1 MEIMEDGN
9 LMDKVHILLQRDL
22 EYYKS
27 KQSVL
32 QETICPGIVGGR
44 LDFPRF
50 ATFASVKL
58 VLWWEDE
65 FVAGFRKNSGLIPK
79 SIQNSNVD
87 ETLEA
92 GGPIVKKSDP
102 EKFVISVGKSS
113 EQLLDHLH
121 ILTQEALDHADLTVL
136 MGALGAAA
144 LIKNSLWFYIQQCP
158 IKQGYLNPLQSMYKQ
173 FQEMAEALAERLLDM
188 HCRLISL
195 YILQDAESLDWEND
209 KPFFESER
217 GSYVI
222 QMWWT
227 YMQGTKED
235 LWNSVPPKMAQMVL
249 AGMLNESL
257 TILAVRYM
265 QAKPSELRNKLLA
278 VDISNLLLCVGQLLP
293 CICNCADEI
302 IGLSLN
308 SQSKII
314 RDIHAKCQ
322 ELFFCLLLRG
332 IPLDILYKVT
342 FPSIDETFPSFYFKV
357 FRKGVDNL
365 EIFRSR
371 SSSPSPW
378 VSLALP
384 HILPEYPKGVT
395 SLGDLKDNYA
405 IALEIMGLLAQP
417 QPNWSSLL
425 KVLAMRDGKVMSELL
440 TLSIERSSPTKYA
453 FESNPSL
460 FECSGFLCLGDD
472 SCKTVYSSAA
482 LCGPEHYYNVVAALT
497 HVILTFG
504 NNTEIAELLISGMDV
519 NKDWAHCMDRREVW
533 NLNYPPWYSAILN
546 LAKPFL
552 ESITST
558 VISAVQTGASMYQ
571 AMTIVLAC
579 FMQLWDSIHD
589 AVPRIAFLIQDILPA
604 DITPLGKSAL
614 LQILVSAL
622 YKELVYKSE
631 ENKKSVTF
639 AEESKDEGASV
650 SKSLE
655 HKNSVC
661 SFDGTNSSPEAI
673 ALAVSEALCSIDEDD
688 KHTGEI
694 EELLKQAKEALEYN
708 DSQSEGCKRVEQSLQ
723 MCEVLVSD
731 LLMTAEGRKSLKI
744 IYHFLSCNS
753 EWLLQRLNVSE
764 EETHFEPNRLTLL
777 SNKLLHTMFHVGY
790 RQFDQ
795 LLTGKWQ
802 PNWNNF
808 FHIPMGLSVDRVW
821 NQISMRWE
829 FNDAN
834 FLNLSSHDAKIV
846 LDLTTVLKQA

>member
-22 EYYKS
+22 EYYKN

-65 FVAGFRKNSGLIPK
+65 FFAGFRKNSGLIPK
-79 SIQNSNVD
+79 ANQDLSAVEAL
-87 ETLEA
+87 ET

-102 EKFVISVGKSS
+102 EKFMVSIGKSS

-121 ILTQEALDHADLTVL
+121 VLTQEALDHADLTVL

-144 LIKNSLWFYIQQCP
+144 LIKNSLWFYVQRCP
-158 IKQGYLNPLQSMYKQ
+158 IKQGYSNPLQSMYKQ
-173 FQEMAEALAERLLDM
+173 FQEMVEALAERLLDM

-195 YILQDAESLDWEND
+195 YILQDAESLDWENH

-217 GSYVI
+217 GSYVV

-227 YMQGTKED
+227 YMQGTKQD

-265 QAKPSELRNKLLA
+265 QAKPSECRSKLFA
-278 VDISNLLLCVGQLLP
+278 VDIANLLLCVGQLLP

-322 ELFFCLLLRG
+322 ELFLCLLLRG
-332 IPLDILYKVT
+332 IPLNILYKV
-342 FPSIDETFPSFYFKV
+342 
-357 FRKGVDNL
+357 FRKDVDNL

-378 VSLALP
+378 VTIALP
-384 HILPEYPKGVT
+384 HIFPEYPKGVT
-395 SLGDLKDNYA
+395 SLSDLRDNYA
-405 IALEIMGLLAQP
+405 IALEIMGMLAQP
-417 QPNWSSLL
+417 QPNWASLL
-425 KVLAMRDGKVMSELL
+425 RVLGMRNGKVSLELL
-440 TLSIERSSPTKYA
+440 TLSIERGSPSKYA
-453 FESNPSL
+453 FVKSQQSV
-460 FECSGFLCLGDD
+460 ECDGFLCLGDD
-472 SCKTVYSSAA
+472 SCKTTYSNAVV
-482 LCGPEHYYNVVAALT
+482 CDPDYYYDLSVALT
-497 HVILTFG
+497 SVILTVG
-504 NNTEIAELLISGMDV
+504 NNTEFTELLISTIDT
-519 NKDWAHCMDRREVW
+519 NKGWAQCMDRREVW
-533 NLNYPPWYSAILN
+533 NLNYPAWYSAILSFV
-546 LAKPFL
+546 KPFL
-552 ESITST
+552 EPITST

-589 AVPRIAFLIQDILPA
+589 AIPRIAFLMQDILPA
-604 DITPLGKSAL
+604 DVTPLGRSAL
-614 LQILVSAL
+614 IQILVSAL
-622 YKELVYKSE
+622 YKELIYKSE
-631 ENKKSVTF
+631 GNRKSVTF
-639 AEESKDEGASV
+639 AGDEASV

-661 SFDGTNSSPEAI
+661 SFDGMNSSSEAV
-673 ALAVSEALCSIDEDD
+673 ALAVAEALCSIDEDD
-688 KHTGEI
+688 KHTAEI

-708 DSQSEGCKRVEQSLQ
+708 EQCEGCKRVEQSVQ
-723 MCEVLVSD
+723 MCEALVSD
-731 LLMTAEGRKSLKI
+731 LLMTTEGKKGLKVI
-744 IYHFLSCNS
+744 HSFLLGNS

-764 EETHFEPNRLTLL
+764 QTTPFEPNHTNPP

-790 RQFDQ
+790 RPFDQ
-795 LLTGKWQ
+795 NGNQTG
-802 PNWNNF
+802 
-808 FHIPMGLSVDRVW
+808 LVS
-821 NQISMRWE
+821 STYRW
-829 FNDAN
+829 
-834 FLNLSSHDAKIV
+834 V
-846 LDLTTVLKQA
+846 